1 MQFTFFP
8 LLAQAENSDAGD
20 DIPMDV
26 EEVKETLLDTLGSV
40 WKGFLEHIPY
50 LVAGLVCLF
59 GTWIVV
65 KLVVKVVDK
74 VLKKKQSMRSSLREL
89 ILRFVSIGLWFI
101 GLLLVAMIVFPG
113 LTPAK
118 ALGGLGL
125 LSVAVGLAFKDIF
138 ENFFA
143 GVLLL
148 WRFPFEKGDFI
159 ECEGIT
165 GKVEDVQIRM
175 SKIRQTT
182 GELVVVPNIFLFK
195 NPVEVLTN
203 PPLRRMHITAGI
215 GYGEDVAES
224 VAVIEKAVR
233 SCKSV
238 NADRELQVFPM
249 AFGASSIDIDVAW
262 WTEPK
267 PGQMRKSR
275 GEVIT
280 AIKKALDD
288 AGIEI
293 PFPYRTL
300 TFSEPLKL
308 DSDSNCNDDG
318 AYDRDA

>member
-1 MQFTFFP
+1 M
-8 LLAQAENSDAGD
+8 N
-20 DIPMDV
+20 V
-26 EEVKETLLDTLGSV
+26 EEVKDTLMETLGSA
-40 WKGFLEHIPY
+40 WKGFLEHTPY
-50 LVAGLVCLF
+50 LVAGLVCLL

-65 KLVVKVVDK
+65 KIVLKIVEK
-74 VLKKKQSMRSSLREL
+74 VLKKKQSMRTSLREL
-89 ILRFVSIGLWFI
+89 ILRFVSIGIWFV
-101 GLLLVAMIVFPG
+101 GMLLVAMIIFPG

-125 LSVAVGLAFKDIF
+125 LSVAIGLAFKDIF

-165 GKVEDVQIRM
+165 GEVEDVQIRM
-175 SKIRQTT
+175 SLIRQTT

-203 PPLRRMHITAGI
+203 PPLRRMHITAGV

-233 SCKSV
+233 SCESV
-238 NADRELQVFPM
+238 SGDRELQVFPM

-262 WTEPK
+262 WTDPK

-300 TFSEPLKL
+300 TFSEPLKI
-308 DSDSNCNDDG
+308 DSSSSSAEG
-318 AYDRDA
+318 AAGSSET